1 MVGTSRRPH
10 TLVIVIR
17 PVCGLRKPPMNPS
30 ASNASASTADGQ
42 PPVGCEVSVISDGLK
57 WVEIKVPSLER
68 ALAFWHPLLTELG
81 YEGCQAWDQG
91 RSYALGDN
99 RVLFIEAAEVTATQ
113 PTAVPAAQPKLR
125 FQSRA
130 LSGFKLIKDHLA
142 EAGIV
147 LRQISAKS
155 KRGAMFCHDP
165 NGIRVE
171 LVGA

>member
-1 MVGTSRRPH
+1 MVGGGHRPH
-10 TLVIVIR
+10 TLVIVNR
-17 PVCGLRKPPMNPS
+17 PVCGLRETPMNTS
-30 ASNASASTADGQ
+30 ASAASSSTAQEQ
-42 PPVGCEVSVISDGLK
+42 PLVGCEVSVISDGLK

-99 RVLFIEAAEVTATQ
+99 RVLFIEVAEAPSAQ
-113 PTAVPAAQPKLR
+113 PAAAPAEPPKLR

-155 KRGAMFCHDP
+155 KRAAMFCHDP

-171 LVGA
+171 LVAA